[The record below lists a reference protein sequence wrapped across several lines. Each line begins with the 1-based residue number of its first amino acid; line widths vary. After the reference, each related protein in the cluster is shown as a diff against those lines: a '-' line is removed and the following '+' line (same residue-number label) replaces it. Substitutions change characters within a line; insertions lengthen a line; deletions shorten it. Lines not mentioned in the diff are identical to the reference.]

1 MITLKVFTKSVIK
14 QAVAIGSLLT
24 LCSVA
29 MSVLIRYYLGHD
41 LSRDTVFIRT
51 LATATVAFPVCFIA
65 IARIQRLEA
74 AYGNLLKE
82 ARQLSREANT
92 DPLTGLLNRR
102 SFERQLDSALSYRKG
117 GQFIVADID
126 YLKTINDA
134 YGHLAGD
141 DAIIAVGSAL
151 TGLLGD
157 EAIVARMGGD
167 EFCAFMPHG
176 SPLKP
181 HLVTEQLNTR
191 ATALFAEKTGIN
203 GFTLSTSVGIHRCGA
218 GANFR
223 ELLAKTDAS
232 LYRKKRERR

>member
-1 MITLKVFTKSVIK
+1 M
-14 QAVAIGSLLT
+14 AIGTLLT

-51 LATATVAFPVCFIA
+51 AATATVAFPVCFIA
-65 IARIQRLEA
+65 IARIQRLET

-82 ARQLSREANT
+82 AGKLSREANT

-102 SFERQLDSALSYRKG
+102 SFERQLDSALSFRSG

-141 DAIIAVGSAL
+141 DAIIAVATAL
-151 TGLLGD
+151 TYLLGD
-157 EAIVARMGGD
+157 EAIIARMGGD
-167 EFCAFMPHG
+167 EFCAFLPHG

-181 HLVTEQLNTR
+181 HLFTDQLNKR
-191 ATALFAEKTGIN
+191 ATALFAHKSGIN

-218 GANFR
+218 GGNFR
-223 ELLAKTDAS
+223 DLLMKTDAS